1 MGIQNS
7 HAGPSTGCVRLG
19 STKSGVIRDCGFN
32 GFIGITTEDAVGQ
45 SSASIHI
52 ENSAFGGP
60 GTTGSHYIIIGG
72 GGAIQ
77 GCNMPGAD
85 VAVRAYG
92 EGLHIAGNR
101 SERCNTSF
109 LLGLDSGNNNV
120 GLRGFSLL
128 STSTEGCWTA
138 YDLAGLCEGFVMAG
152 IGSNSHGSDNS
163 GTVPFIQGGQYG
175 IRIRADCARGGVIQS
190 AGLSG
195 AYDVGAFVIAN
206 ATARGNLVI
215 RECSAAQS
223 GGIGTTWIFPSNA
236 YTALFYNNNE
246 DPAWTYSQLP
256 SGGNVFEGDEFNIT
270 DSNTATWGAT
280 AAGSGSNNVLV
291 RWNGSVWTVVGK

>member
-1 MGIQNS
+1 
-7 HAGPSTGCVRLG
+7 
-19 STKSGVIRDCGFN
+19 
-32 GFIGITTEDAVGQ
+32 
-45 SSASIHI
+45 
-52 ENSAFGGP
+52 
-60 GTTGSHYIIIGG
+60 
-72 GGAIQ
+72 
-77 GCNMPGAD
+77 
-85 VAVRAYG
+85 
-92 EGLHIAGNR
+92 
-101 SERCNTSF
+101 
-109 LLGLDSGNNNV
+109 
-120 GLRGFSLL
+120 
-128 STSTEGCWTA
+128 
-138 YDLAGLCEGFVMAG
+138 MAG